1 MNRDFYEVL
10 GISKTAS
17 EAEIKKAY
25 RKLARQYHPD
35 VNQGKKEA
43 EEKFKEISA
52 AYEVLSNP
60 EKRATYDKMGQSA
73 FQQQQG
79 PGTSGFGDY
88 GFGGFQGFGGGG
100 FSDIFESFFGSGFGG
115 SPFRTQSTRRTS
127 RSQRGSD
134 IQAELEISFEESIFG
149 TEAGVKVD
157 RYERCSHCE
166 GKGAEPGTGTKT
178 CPSCKGTGE
187 IQRAMNILG
196 GQVIRIETCTNC
208 KGEGTIFENAC
219 KTCKGTGVLR
229 KEREITIKVPPGSYS
244 GVHIRKTG
252 EGSAGIR
259 GGPSGDLFVF
269 INVRAHEQFKREGDD
284 IYIDIPISISQAA
297 LGGRIEVPTVYDTV
311 TVDIPEGTQTGTVY
325 RLKDK
330 GAPNIHGRGRGSEY
344 VTLTVKVPTK
354 LSERQKE
361 LLGEFAS
368 ISGESIP
375 KVRRKSKVFNTVKDV
390 FSAND

>member
-60 EKRATYDKMGQSA
+60 EKRATYDRMGQSA

-115 SPFRTQSTRRTS
+115 SPFRTQSRARTS

-149 TEAGVKVD
+149 AEAGVKVD

-269 INVRAHEQFKREGDD
+269 INVRAHEVFKREGDD

-311 TVDIPEGTQTGTVY
+311 MVDIPEGTQTGTVY

-330 GAPNIHGRGRGSEY
+330 GAPNIHGRGRGSQY
-344 VTLTVKVPTK
+344 ATLTVKVPTK

-375 KVRRKSKVFNTVKDV
+375 KASRKSKVFNTVKDV

>member
-35 VNQGKKEA
+35 VNQGNKEA

-60 EKRATYDKMGQSA
+60 EKRSTYDRLGQSA
-73 FQQQQG
+73 FQQGQ
-79 PGTSGFGDY
+79 GTSGFGDF
-88 GFGGFQGFGGGG
+88 GFGGFEGFGG

-115 SPFRTQSTRRTS
+115 SPFRTQSRKRAS
-127 RSQRGSD
+127 RSQKGSD
-134 IQAELEISFEESIFG
+134 IEADLEISFEDSIFG
-149 TEAGVKVD
+149 TEAGVKID

-178 CPSCKGTGE
+178 CPSCRGTGE

-196 GQVIRIETCTNC
+196 GQVIRIETCSNC
-208 KGEGTIFENAC
+208 EGEGAIFENAC
-219 KTCKGTGVLR
+219 KTCKGTGRLR
-229 KEREITIKVPPGSYS
+229 KEKVISIKVPPGSYS
-244 GVHIRKTG
+244 GVQIRKTG
-252 EGSAGIR
+252 EGSSGIR
-259 GGPSGDLFVF
+259 GGPNGDLLVF
-269 INVRAHEQFKREGDD
+269 INVRPHEAFKREGDD

-297 LGGRIEVPTVYDTV
+297 LGTRIEVPTVYDSV
-311 TVDIPEGTQTGTVY
+311 TLDIPEGTQTGTVY

-330 GAPNIHGRGRGSEY
+330 GAPNIHGRGRGSQY
-344 VTLTVKVPTK
+344 VTLIVKVPTK
-354 LSERQKE
+354 LNEKQKE
-361 LLGEFAS
+361 LLREYAS

-375 KVRRKSKVFNTVKDV
+375 KVSRKSKVFNTVKDV

>member
-60 EKRATYDKMGQSA
+60 EKRATYDRMGQSA

-79 PGTSGFGDY
+79 SGTSGFGDF

-115 SPFRTQSTRRTS
+115 SPFRTQSRGRTS

-134 IQAELEISFEESIFG
+134 IQADLEISFEDSIFG
-149 TEAGVKVD
+149 AEAGVKVD

-178 CPSCKGTGE
+178 CPLCKGTGE

-219 KTCKGTGVLR
+219 KTCKGTGLLR
-229 KEREITIKVPPGSYS
+229 KERVISIKVPPGSYS

-252 EGSAGIR
+252 EGSAGVR
-259 GGPSGDLFVF
+259 GGPSGDLLVF
-269 INVRAHEQFKREGDD
+269 INVRAHKVFKREGDD
-284 IYIDIPISISQAA
+284 IYVDIPISISQAA
-297 LGGRIEVPTVYDTV
+297 LGGRIEVSTVYDTV

-330 GAPNIHGRGRGSEY
+330 GAPNIHGHGRGSQY

-354 LSERQKE
+354 LNERQKE

-375 KVRRKSKVFNTVKDV
+375 KVSRKSKVFNTVKDV